1 MKAFI
6 TALAIAFVLATV
18 TSMIALRI
26 RGDHAQFDQ
35 GRYTADHQ
43 RMALLYWIQTAGGG
57 RKREC

>member
-6 TALAIAFVLATV
+6 TALAIVFVLAIV
-18 TSMIALRI
+18 TSMIALTI

-43 RMALLYWIQTAGGG
+43 RMALLY
-57 RKREC
+57 